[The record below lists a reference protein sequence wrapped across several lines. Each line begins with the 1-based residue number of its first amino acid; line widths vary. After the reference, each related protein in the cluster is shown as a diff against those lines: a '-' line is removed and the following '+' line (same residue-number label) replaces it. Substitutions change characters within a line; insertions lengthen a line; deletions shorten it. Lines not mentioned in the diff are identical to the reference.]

1 MTSSSLSLPQ
11 VITPLTFSIFPLDK
25 YPHGV
30 YIFIKVI
37 IPIWGIYTN
46 NPLTL
51 RKESYLCPII
61 IVIKTRQMPILPQT
75 SDKSPVC
82 SCCSMKHTDRSEAD
96 RKKLVN
102 RLKRIEGQ
110 IRGIIGMLENDA
122 YCNDILIQ
130 SAAVNAAVN
139 SFNKEL
145 LANHIRTCV
154 ARDIRAGKDETID
167 ELVATLQ
174 KLMK

>member
-1 MTSSSLSLPQ
+1 MHKAN
-11 VITPLTFSIFPLDK
+11 TPNGYNCLIRKEPAMCETHTPETK
-25 YPHGV
+25 EE
-30 YIFIKVI
+30 KVCCCCC
-37 IPIWGIYTN
+37 TKH
-46 NPLTL
+46 TL
-51 RKESYLCPII
+51 R
-61 IVIKTRQMPILPQT
+61 
-75 SDKSPVC
+75 
-82 SCCSMKHTDRSEAD
+82 SETE
-96 RKKLVN
+96 RRKLVN

-139 SFNKEL
+139 AFNKEL

-154 ARDIRAGKDETID
+154 ARDIREGKDETID